1 MSDKELDDG
10 LTDEE
15 RAALAEEDGTDETVS
30 ELDETGDDTGETD
43 ESAGEKDPA
52 AEAAGRD
59 DGAADDPKAE
69 DDPAAE
75 SSLPPAPILVAEAPQ
90 DAEARLTEIQTKKD
104 ELINQFDDGDIT
116 AKEYQQQLDA
126 LAKQQRDIEFAVNK
140 AEMAAEMEKQRKY
153 NEWVG
158 TVNGFLND
166 NKVYREN
173 PRLYKALDQE
183 VKDVSA
189 TPEAAN
195 WDGNQILAQAH
206 KNLVEAFGLKQP
218 AKQDNGGNKPN
229 IPPTL
234 GKIPAADN
242 NDMNGGRFAA
252 LDRMGPVELE
262 EALFN
267 MPESE
272 RLAFLARSERV

>member
-15 RAALAEEDGTDETVS
+15 RAALLYEDGTDDPVD
-30 ELDETGDDTGETD
+30 ELEEPAADETPPE
-43 ESAGEKDPA
+43 ESAEDPA
-52 AEAAGRD
+52 AEAPGRD
-59 DGAADDPKAE
+59 DGAEEEPKE
-69 DDPAAE
+69 EEEPAVVEA
-75 SSLPPAPILVAEAPQ
+75 SLPPAPILVAEAPQ
-90 DAEARLTEIQTKKD
+90 DADARLTEIQTKKD

-158 TVNGFLND
+158 TVNGFLNE

-173 PRLYKALDQE
+173 PRLYRALDQE

-206 KNLVEAFGLKQP
+206 KNLVEAFGLKP
-218 AKQDNGGNKPN
+218 AAKPESREKPN

-234 GKIPAADN
+234 GKIPAAEN
-242 NDMNGGRFAA
+242 NEMGSNRFAA
-252 LDRMGPVELE
+252 LDRLSSTNPIAYE
-262 EALFN
+262 EALAK

-272 RLAFLARSERV
+272 RDAYLASA

>member
-30 ELDETGDDTGETD
+30 ELDETGDDAGDAD
-43 ESAGEKDPA
+43 ESAGEADPA

-59 DGAADDPKAE
+59 DGAEVEAKPE
-69 DDPAAE
+69 DEAAE

-116 AKEYQQQLDA
+116 AKEYQQQLDT

-158 TVNGFLND
+158 TVNSFLNQ

-195 WDGNQILAQAH
+195 WDGNQILEQAH
-206 KNLVEAFGLKQP
+206 KNLVEAFNLKP
-218 AKQDNGGNKPN
+218 TAKSDGGNKPN

-242 NDMNGGRFAA
+242 NEMGGNRFAA
-252 LDRMGPVELE
+252 LDRLQNTNPIAYE
-262 EALFN
+262 EALAK

-272 RLAFLARSERV
+272 RDAYLASA